1 MKHESKFEEMLML
14 FHFGELSEMES
25 KIFQNHLKS
34 CEKCQ
39 KELAE
44 LRQMSGLL
52 SQEPEE
58 LPSMDLVEKANLEV
72 MKKLGDEATVSG
84 FNGIKD
90 FFNEIADSF
99 AQLFAQPKFQLSGM
113 AATLLIGVLVGKVW
127 MSSGIKNNPDMMIQL
142 LSNSKEISA
151 EQYNK
156 FQKTL
161 ASTMLKSGNVEVE
174 DFLSSDNVS
183 EDGIMS
189 VSYKLKN
196 NFEVQ
201 GGLDDPTVRDML
213 LYAARKDENPTRRLR
228 AINMLSSIGM
238 NEKIEETF
246 SAVIL
251 HDSDDNIRLKAAEIL
266 GEYELSEKSLE
277 SFKSVALR
285 DTSSNMRLKA
295 IEVLK
300 DQKAENMETVFAV
313 LASRDRDDQVKEA
326 AKQAL
331 DAMGSDNN

>member
-14 FHFGELSEMES
+14 YHFGELSEMES
-25 KIFQNHLKS
+25 KIFQSHLKT

-39 KELAE
+39 RELAD
-44 LRQMSGLL
+44 LQQMNGMLI
-52 SQEPEE
+52 QEPEE
-58 LPSMDLVEKANLEV
+58 MPSMDLVNRANREI
-72 MKKLGDEATVSG
+72 MKKLDSESSVSG

-90 FFNEIADSF
+90 FFNEITDSF

-113 AATLLIGVLVGKVW
+113 AATLLIGILVGKIW
-127 MSSGIKNNPDMMIQL
+127 MSSGIQNNPDMMIQL

-151 EQYNK
+151 EQYNQ

-174 DFLSSDNVS
+174 DFLNGDNVS

-228 AINMLSSIGM
+228 AINMLSTIGM

-251 HDSDDNIRLKAAEIL
+251 HDTDDQIRLKAAEIL
-266 GEYELSEKSLE
+266 GEHQLCEKSLE

-285 DTSSNMRLKA
+285 DTSSGMRLKA

-300 DQKAENMETVFAV
+300 KQNAENMETVFAV
-313 LASRDRDDQVKEA
+313 MASRDRDDAVKEA
-326 AKQAL
+326 AQKAL
-331 DAMGSDNN
+331 EEINSNN